1 MRAYPYENRE
11 SLRRGVA
18 AVPKKV
24 AWKPATLLYPVPVV
38 LVTCQ
43 KPGAPANIMTV
54 AWAGTVCSH
63 PPMVSISIRPERYSH
78 EIIKETGEF
87 VVNLPTGHLAQA
99 VDFCGV
105 KSGRDMDK
113 FAKTGL
119 TPMAA
124 SAVNVPVVA
133 ECPVNLECQVRQVT
147 SLGSHDMFIGEIVAI
162 DVDEDLIDSTGK
174 LRLGDAGLLTWVHG
188 QYWSLERSLGKF
200 GFSVQKRG
208 PSQAPARRPPAGRG
222 RQRRPS
228 PRPRPIK

>member
-1 MRAYPYENRE
+1 M
-11 SLRRGVA
+11 S
-18 AVPKKV
+18 KKV
-24 AWKPATLLYPVPVV
+24 AWKPAALMYPVPVV

-43 KPGAPANIMTV
+43 KPGAPANIITV

-63 PPMVSISIRPERYSH
+63 PPMVSVSIRPERYSY

-87 VVNLPTGHLAQA
+87 VVNLPTQDLAQA

-119 TPMAA
+119 TPMSA
-124 SAVNVPVVA
+124 SVVNVPVVA
-133 ECPVNLECQVRQVT
+133 ECPVNLECQVRQVI
-147 SLGSHDMFIGEIVAI
+147 SLGSHDMFIGEVVAI
-162 DVDEDLIDSTGK
+162 DVDEDLIDSAGK

-188 QYWSLERSLGKF
+188 EYWSLGRSLGKF

-208 PSQAPARRPPAGRG
+208 TSRAPARRPPVGTYNGGG

-228 PRPRPIK
+228 PRPRLRK